1 MTTVVAPNHSTL
13 STLAEWRG
21 SPLVS
26 AFVPVNSSQPQGRQA
41 AARAVRHVAQMAAAR
56 LTAEHGMDPGVA
68 AIFVSP
74 MTDEALLDGVPL
86 SSRGLAMFASAK
98 RCETMP
104 LPLAVGPAVETG
116 DRLDLLRLLP
126 MLCGNREFYTV
137 TIDQKGAHLFRGDR
151 FELTPV
157 HVDELPGSIEDTLW
171 YIRREPILNRHGS
184 GVIHGAGGGQDLRKD
199 DVRHFIHL
207 IDKAVTTELDGSDAP
222 LVVVGVDYEAA
233 MFINHTRYRHAV
245 KPAILGSPDS
255 MPIAEIH
262 RRSWELVHAQD
273 DAGAAVLRQFYNL
286 AGTGKAATAPSEIV
300 AASEQGVVRELLVA
314 ASATDGGQTPAL
326 TAAERHAIVVAV
338 NQALLHKA
346 DIHIVDDASLPDGIR
361 VGAVL
366 RY

>member
-1 MTTVVAPNHSTL
+1 MTTVVAPNRSTL
-13 STLAEWRG
+13 STLAEWQG

-26 AFVPVNSSQPQGRQA
+26 AFVPVDYSLPQARQA
-41 AARAVRHVAQMAAAR
+41 ATRAVRHVAQMAAAR
-56 LTAEHGMDPGVA
+56 LTAEHGMDASGAATFVA
-68 AIFVSP
+68 P
-74 MTDEALLDGVPL
+74 MIDEALLDGVPL
-86 SSRGLAMFASAK
+86 SSRGLAIFVSPD
-98 RCETMP
+98 RCEAMP

-126 MLCGNREFYTV
+126 MLCGNRQFYTV
-137 TIDQKGAHLFRGDR
+137 TIDQKGAHLYRGSR
-151 FELTPV
+151 FEFAPV
-157 HVDELPGSIEDTLW
+157 RVDALPGSIEDALW

-199 DVRHFIHL
+199 DVRQFIHL

-255 MPIAEIH
+255 MPPAEIH
-262 RRSWELVHAQD
+262 RRSWELVHSQD
-273 DAGAAVLRQFYNL
+273 DAGPAVLRQFYEL
-286 AGTGKAATAPSEIV
+286 AGTGKAAMTPNDIV
-300 AASEQGVVRELLVA
+300 ASSDQGIVRELLVA

-326 TAAERHAIVVAV
+326 TAVERHVVVVAV
-338 NQALLHKA
+338 NQALLHKT
-346 DIHIVDDASLPDGIR
+346 DIHVVDDASLPDGIR

>member
-1 MTTVVAPNHSTL
+1 MTTVVAPNRSTL
-13 STLAEWRG
+13 STLAEWQG

-26 AFVPVNSSQPQGRQA
+26 AFVPVDFSRPQARHA
-41 AARAVRHVAQMAAAR
+41 ATRAVRHVAQMAAAR
-56 LTAEHGMDPGVA
+56 LTAEHDMDPGGA
-68 AIFVSP
+68 AIFVAP
-74 MTDEALLDGVPL
+74 MIDGALLDGVPL
-86 SSRGLAMFASAK
+86 SSRGLAMFVSSEH
-98 RCETMP
+98 CEAMP

-126 MLCGNREFYTV
+126 MLCGNFQFYTV
-137 TIDQKGAHLFRGDR
+137 TIDQKGAHVYHGDR
-151 FELTPV
+151 FEFAPV
-157 HVDELPGSIEDTLW
+157 HIDALPGSIEDTLW

-199 DVRHFIHL
+199 DVRQFIHL
-207 IDKAVTTELDGSDAP
+207 IDKAVTTELDGSEAP

-245 KPAILGSPDS
+245 KPAVLGSPDS

-262 RRSWELVHAQD
+262 RRSWELVRAQD
-273 DAGAAVLRQFYNL
+273 DAGAAVLRQFYKL
-286 AGTGKAATAPSEIV
+286 AGTGKTAIAPNDIV
-300 AASEQGVVRELLVA
+300 AASEQGVVRQLLVA

-326 TAAERHAIVVAV
+326 TAAERHTIVLAV
-338 NQALLHKA
+338 NQALMHKA
-346 DIHIVDDASLPDGIR
+346 DIHIVDDASMPDGAR